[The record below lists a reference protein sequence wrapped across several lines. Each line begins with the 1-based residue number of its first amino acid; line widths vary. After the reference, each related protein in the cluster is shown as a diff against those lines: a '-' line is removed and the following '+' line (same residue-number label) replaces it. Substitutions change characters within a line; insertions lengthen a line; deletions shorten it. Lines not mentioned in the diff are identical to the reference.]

1 MFKTFFPYFD
11 QYKKYAILTPIL
23 VIIEV
28 FMNIAI
34 PYLMSLLIDRGILGY
49 SKDQILKIGIILI
62 IATLISLFSG
72 ITSGITATR
81 ASAGLAK
88 NLRFNMF
95 KNICNFSFRNLD
107 EFKKG
112 SIVTR
117 MSTDVQYVQMA
128 MQMSTRIAVRAPLTL
143 LFAFIMSFRL
153 QSHLAIYF
161 VLIIPIISLGM
172 AYITRRAYPI
182 FQRVFKITD
191 DLNTMVSENLLGIRV
206 VKSYVREDKERE
218 NFNHISQKMFRNY
231 RLVSRLIALS
241 GPLMQFSTYLM
252 SLIIAW
258 LGSHFI
264 VRGTMSTGALTSMIT
279 YSIQIQIS
287 LLILSMV
294 IVQLTIAKNA
304 SQRIME
310 VINTSSDILNP
321 IEPIKEVVDGSVEF
335 KNVNFSY
342 NDDPNKLVLKDI
354 NLKISSG
361 DYVGIIGPTGSSK
374 STLVQLIPR
383 LYDVYSGSVLVG
395 GIDVKEYDL
404 KSLRDEVSFVL
415 QHNVLFSGTLR
426 ENLKWADENLN
437 DEKMLSA
444 LKVSNA
450 LDFINAKDG
459 LDTIVERGG
468 TNFSGGQKQR
478 LCIARAILKNP
489 KVLIMDDCTSA
500 LDNSTESYII
510 NSINTLNPHLTK
522 ILISQRVNSL
532 KNCDYIIVLNEG
544 KIENIGSH
552 ENLIK
557 SSEIYREIYESQQKG
572 GDFDVKE

>member
-1 MFKTFFPYFD
+1 MFKTFFPYFG

-117 MSTDVQYVQMA
+117 MSTDVQYIQMA

-395 GIDVKEYDL
+395 GIDVKDYDL

-437 DEKMLSA
+437 DEKMLKA

-500 LDNSTESYII
+500 LDNSTESSII
-510 NSINTLNPHLTK
+510 NSINALNPHMTK

>member
-1 MFKTFFPYFD
+1 MFKTFFPYFG

-172 AYITRRAYPI
+172 AYITRRAYTI

-354 NLKISSG
+354 KLKISSG

-395 GIDVKEYDL
+395 GIDVKDYDL

-437 DEKMLSA
+437 DEKMLKA

-500 LDNSTESYII
+500 LDNSTESSII
-510 NSINTLNPHLTK
+510 NSINTLNPHMTK

>member
-1 MFKTFFPYFD
+1 MFKTFFPYFG

-342 NDDPNKLVLKDI
+342 NDDPKKLVLKDI

-437 DEKMLSA
+437 DEKMLKA

>member
-1 MFKTFFPYFD
+1 MFKTFFPYFG

-153 QSHLAIYF
+153 QSYLAIYF

-437 DEKMLSA
+437 DEKMLKA

-500 LDNSTESYII
+500 LDNSTESSII

-557 SSEIYREIYESQQKG
+557 SSEIYRETYESQQKG

>member
-23 VIIEV
+23 VIIVV

-395 GIDVKEYDL
+395 GIDVKDYDL

-437 DEKMLSA
+437 DEKMLKA

-500 LDNSTESYII
+500 LDNSTESSII

>member
-1 MFKTFFPYFD
+1 MFKTFFPYFG

-264 VRGTMSTGALTSMIT
+264 VRGTMSTGGLTSMIT

-437 DEKMLSA
+437 DEKMLKA

-500 LDNSTESYII
+500 LDNSTESSII

>member
-218 NFNHISQKMFRNY
+218 NFNNISQKMFRNY

-395 GIDVKEYDL
+395 GIDVKDYDL

-437 DEKMLSA
+437 DEKMLKA

-500 LDNSTESYII
+500 LDNSTESSII
-510 NSINTLNPHLTK
+510 NSINTLNPHMTK

>member
-1 MFKTFFPYFD
+1 MFKTFFPYFG

-354 NLKISSG
+354 KLKISSG

-395 GIDVKEYDL
+395 GIDVKDYDL

-437 DEKMLSA
+437 DEKMLKA

-500 LDNSTESYII
+500 LDNSTESSII

>member
-1 MFKTFFPYFD
+1 MFKTFFPYFG

-252 SLIIAW
+252 SIIIAW

-500 LDNSTESYII
+500 LDNSTESSII

>member
-1 MFKTFFPYFD
+1 MFKTFFPYFG

-172 AYITRRAYPI
+172 AYITRRAYTI

-321 IEPIKEVVDGSVEF
+321 IEPIKKVVDGSVEF

-426 ENLKWADENLN
+426 ENLKWADENLT
-437 DEKMLSA
+437 DEKMLKA

-500 LDNSTESYII
+500 LDNSTESSII

>member
-1 MFKTFFPYFD
+1 MFKTFFPYFG

-395 GIDVKEYDL
+395 GIDVKEYEL

-426 ENLKWADENLN
+426 ENLKWAGENLT
-437 DEKMLSA
+437 DEKMLKA

-500 LDNSTESYII
+500 LDNSTESSII

-544 KIENIGSH
+544 KIDNIGSH

>member
-1 MFKTFFPYFD
+1 MFKTFFPYFG

-321 IEPIKEVVDGSVEF
+321 IEPIKEVVDGSAEF

-395 GIDVKEYDL
+395 GIDVKDYDL

-437 DEKMLSA
+437 DEKMLKA

-500 LDNSTESYII
+500 LDNSTESSII

-544 KIENIGSH
+544 KIENIGNH

>member
-395 GIDVKEYDL
+395 GIDVKDYDL

-437 DEKMLSA
+437 DEKMLKA

-500 LDNSTESYII
+500 LDNSTESSII

>member
-1 MFKTFFPYFD
+1 MFKTFFPYFG

-437 DEKMLSA
+437 DEKILKA

-500 LDNSTESYII
+500 LDNSTESSII
-510 NSINTLNPHLTK
+510 NSINALNPNMTK

>member
-1 MFKTFFPYFD
+1 MFKTFFPYFG

-395 GIDVKEYDL
+395 GIDVKDYDL

-426 ENLKWADENLN
+426 ENLKWADENLT
-437 DEKMLSA
+437 DEKMLKA

-450 LDFINAKDG
+450 LDFINTKDG

-500 LDNSTESYII
+500 LDNSTESSII
-510 NSINTLNPHLTK
+510 NSINALNPHMTK

>member
-1 MFKTFFPYFD
+1 MFKTFFPYFG

-112 SIVTR
+112 SIVAR

-395 GIDVKEYDL
+395 GIDVKDYDL

-437 DEKMLSA
+437 DEKMLKA

-500 LDNSTESYII
+500 LDNSTESSII

>member
-1 MFKTFFPYFD
+1 MFKTFFPYFG

-395 GIDVKEYDL
+395 GIDVKDYDL

-426 ENLKWADENLN
+426 ENLKWAGENLT
-437 DEKMLSA
+437 DEKMLKA

-500 LDNSTESYII
+500 LDNSTESSII

>member
-1 MFKTFFPYFD
+1 MFKTFFPYFG

-437 DEKMLSA
+437 DEKMLKA

-450 LDFINAKDG
+450 LDFINAKDE

-500 LDNSTESYII
+500 LDNSTESSII
-510 NSINTLNPHLTK
+510 NSINALNPNMTK

>member
-1 MFKTFFPYFD
+1 MFKTFFPYFG

-206 VKSYVREDKERE
+206 VKSCVREDKERE

-415 QHNVLFSGTLR
+415 QHNVLFFGTLR

-500 LDNSTESYII
+500 LDNSTESSII
-510 NSINTLNPHLTK
+510 NSINTLNPHMTK

>member
-1 MFKTFFPYFD
+1 MFKTFFPYFG

-395 GIDVKEYDL
+395 GIDVKDYDL

-500 LDNSTESYII
+500 LDNSTESSII

>member
-1 MFKTFFPYFD
+1 MFKTFFPYFG

-23 VIIEV
+23 VLIEV

-81 ASAGLAK
+81 ASARLAK

-128 MQMSTRIAVRAPLTL
+128 MQISTRIAVRAPLTL

-191 DLNTMVSENLLGIRV
+191 DLNTIVSENLLGIRV
-206 VKSYVREDKERE
+206 IKSYVREDKERE

-395 GIDVKEYDL
+395 EIDVKEYDL

-426 ENLKWADENLN
+426 ENLKWAGENLT
-437 DEKMLSA
+437 DEKMLKA

-450 LDFINAKDG
+450 LAFINAKDG

-500 LDNSTESYII
+500 LDNSTESSII

-544 KIENIGSH
+544 KIDNIGSH

>member
-1 MFKTFFPYFD
+1 MFKTFFPYFG

-23 VIIEV
+23 VLIEV

-206 VKSYVREDKERE
+206 VKSYVREDKEKE

-437 DEKMLSA
+437 DEKMLKA

-500 LDNSTESYII
+500 LDNSTESSII

>member
-1 MFKTFFPYFD
+1 MFKTFFPYFG

-437 DEKMLSA
+437 DEKMLKA

-450 LDFINAKDG
+450 IDFINAKDG

-500 LDNSTESYII
+500 LDNSTESSII

>member
-1 MFKTFFPYFD
+1 MFKTFFPYFG

-321 IEPIKEVVDGSVEF
+321 IEPIKEVVNGSVEF

-395 GIDVKEYDL
+395 GIDVKDYDL

-437 DEKMLSA
+437 DEKMLKA

-500 LDNSTESYII
+500 LDNSTESSII

>member
-1 MFKTFFPYFD
+1 MFKTFFPYFG

-395 GIDVKEYDL
+395 GIDVKDYDL

-437 DEKMLSA
+437 DEKMLKA
-444 LKVSNA
+444 LKVSNS

-500 LDNSTESYII
+500 LDNSTESSII
-510 NSINTLNPHLTK
+510 NSIKALNPHMTK

>member
-1 MFKTFFPYFD
+1 MFKTFFPYFG

-415 QHNVLFSGTLR
+415 QHNVLFFGTLR
-426 ENLKWADENLN
+426 ENLKWADENLT
-437 DEKMLSA
+437 DEKMLKA

-500 LDNSTESYII
+500 LDNSTESSII
-510 NSINTLNPHLTK
+510 NSINTLNPHMTK

>member
-1 MFKTFFPYFD
+1 MFKTFFPYFG

-23 VIIEV
+23 VLIEV

-500 LDNSTESYII
+500 LDNSTESSII

>member
-1 MFKTFFPYFD
+1 MFKTFFPYFG

-23 VIIEV
+23 VLIEV

-395 GIDVKEYDL
+395 EIDVKEYDL
-404 KSLRDEVSFVL
+404 KSLRDDVSFVL

-437 DEKMLSA
+437 DEKMLKA

-468 TNFSGGQKQR
+468 ANFSGGQKQR

-500 LDNSTESYII
+500 LDNSTESSII
-510 NSINTLNPHLTK
+510 NSINTLNPHMTK

>member
-1 MFKTFFPYFD
+1 MFKTFFPYFG

-34 PYLMSLLIDRGILGY
+34 PYLMSLLIDRGILSY

-395 GIDVKEYDL
+395 EIDVKEYDL

-500 LDNSTESYII
+500 LDNSTESSII
-510 NSINTLNPHLTK
+510 NSINTLNPHMTK

>member
-1 MFKTFFPYFD
+1 MFKTFFPHFG

-241 GPLMQFSTYLM
+241 SPLMQFSTYLM

-321 IEPIKEVVDGSVEF
+321 VEPIKEVVDGSVEF

-383 LYDVYSGSVLVG
+383 LYDVYSGSILVG

-426 ENLKWADENLN
+426 ENLKWADENLT
-437 DEKMLSA
+437 DEKMLKA

-500 LDNSTESYII
+500 LDNSTESSII

>member
-1 MFKTFFPYFD
+1 MFKTFFPYFG

-321 IEPIKEVVDGSVEF
+321 IEPIKEVVDGSLEF
-335 KNVNFSY
+335 KNINFSY

-437 DEKMLSA
+437 DEKMLKA

-500 LDNSTESYII
+500 LDNSTESSII

>member
-1 MFKTFFPYFD
+1 MFKTFFPYFG

-395 GIDVKEYDL
+395 GIDVKDYDL

-437 DEKMLSA
+437 DEKMLKA

-500 LDNSTESYII
+500 LDNSTESSII
-510 NSINTLNPHLTK
+510 NSINTLNPHFTK

>member
-1 MFKTFFPYFD
+1 MFKTFFPYFG

-354 NLKISSG
+354 NLKITSG

-437 DEKMLSA
+437 DEKMLKA

-500 LDNSTESYII
+500 LDNSTESSII

>member
-1 MFKTFFPYFD
+1 MFKIFFPYFG

-23 VIIEV
+23 VLIEV

-342 NDDPNKLVLKDI
+342 NDDPNKLVLRDI

-500 LDNSTESYII
+500 LDNSTESSII

>member
-1 MFKTFFPYFD
+1 MFKTFFPYFG

-321 IEPIKEVVDGSVEF
+321 IEPIKKVVDGSVEF

-437 DEKMLSA
+437 DEKMLKA

-500 LDNSTESYII
+500 LDNSTESSII

>member
-1 MFKTFFPYFD
+1 MFKTFFPYFG

-172 AYITRRAYPI
+172 AYIARRAYPI

-321 IEPIKEVVDGSVEF
+321 IEPIKKVVDGSVEF

-437 DEKMLSA
+437 DEKMLKA

-489 KVLIMDDCTSA
+489 KILIMDDCTSA
-500 LDNSTESYII
+500 LDNSTESSII

>member
-172 AYITRRAYPI
+172 AYITRMAYPI

-218 NFNHISQKMFRNY
+218 NFNNISQKMFRNY

-354 NLKISSG
+354 KLKISSG

-395 GIDVKEYDL
+395 GIDVKDYDL

-437 DEKMLSA
+437 DEKMLKA

-500 LDNSTESYII
+500 LDNSTESSII

>member
-1 MFKTFFPYFD
+1 MFKTFFPYFG

-23 VIIEV
+23 VLIEV

-395 GIDVKEYDL
+395 EIDVKEYDL

-426 ENLKWADENLN
+426 ENLKWAGENLT
-437 DEKMLSA
+437 DEKMLKA

-468 TNFSGGQKQR
+468 ANFSGGQKQR

-500 LDNSTESYII
+500 LDNSTESSII
-510 NSINTLNPHLTK
+510 NSINTLNPHMTK

>member
-1 MFKTFFPYFD
+1 MFKTFFPYFG

-395 GIDVKEYDL
+395 GIDVKDYVL

-437 DEKMLSA
+437 DEKMLKA

-500 LDNSTESYII
+500 LDNSTESSII